1 MNSEPECAFG
11 AVWVSPGAEAD
22 PAPGLLCDNGGMF
35 SLGSQQTSGKRPG
48 RLAAVGPLILA
59 AVFLVALVLAANN
72 NTVLGW
78 FIAVIALAWLVLAI
92 FVYIGVYKAARFG
105 AEQVRRATSGL
116 QRDPQADD
124 AGTRLV
130 AESAPSNGVRDMK
143 LDHSFKI
150 IQVQAGEISKAL
162 ANAGADGS
170 MTGAGRENIERALE
184 TIQITAHNGRDMIG
198 PADGKNGKGRGND
211 SPDEP
216 VTGVVVE
223 G

>member
-1 MNSEPECAFG
+1 
-11 AVWVSPGAEAD
+11 
-22 PAPGLLCDNGGMF
+22 MF
-35 SLGSQQTSGKRPG
+35 SLGSPQTSGKRPG

-59 AVFLVALVLAANN
+59 VVFLIALVLAANN

-78 FIAVIALAWLVLAI
+78 FIAVIALAWLILATL
-92 FVYIGVYKAARFG
+92 VYIGVYKAARFG

-116 QRDPQADD
+116 QQNQQADD

-130 AESAPSNGVRDMK
+130 AESAPADGARDMK

-162 ANAGADGS
+162 TALDGSSGAGASWDY
-170 MTGAGRENIERALE
+170 IERALE

-198 PADGKNGKGRGND
+198 GESRKPGKSGAGAG
-211 SPDEP
+211 PDEP
-216 VTGVVVE
+216 LAGTVVE
-223 G
+223 E